1 MGLRETVGFT
11 GVDQRPSPVS
21 TDHGVLISIL
31 KSSPRDQ
38 SRLPL
43 QACPPAKPAR
53 HSPEAKP
60 MADGQ
65 GEAARGT
72 SGQVSMYWR
81 SRFIH
86 SSKHTSFRQGVICH
100 RQVRP
105 GFMERRRRCQL
116 SYFPTSEGIGGL
128 GPTILISPLRTLI
141 NCGSSSIPVFRRKFP
156 IYGMIR
162 GSFLILKTGPYVH
175 WNLVLPKTALG

>member
-1 MGLRETVGFT
+1 ML
-11 GVDQRPSPVS
+11 
-21 TDHGVLISIL
+21 
-31 KSSPRDQ
+31 
-38 SRLPL
+38 SRLIAIPNPQITQTHLPL
-43 QACPPAKPAR
+43 PAR

-65 GEAARGT
+65 ARPPAVQSEAARGT

-86 SSKHTSFRQGVICH
+86 SSKHTSFRQGAICQ
-100 RQVRP
+100 RQVSP
-105 GFMERRRRCQL
+105 GFMERRLRCQL

-141 NCGSSSIPVFRRKFP
+141 SCGISSMPVFRRKFP

-162 GSFLILKTGPYVH
+162 GCFLILKTGPYVH
-175 WNLVLPKTALG
+175 WNLVLPKTALS

>member
-1 MGLRETVGFT
+1 MADG
-11 GVDQRPSPVS
+11 
-21 TDHGVLISIL
+21 
-31 KSSPRDQ
+31 
-38 SRLPL
+38 
-43 QACPPAKPAR
+43 QARPPAKPTR
-53 HSPEAKP
+53 HSPEAQP
-60 MADGQ
+60 MADGE

-86 SSKHTSFRQGVICH
+86 SSKHTSFRQGVTCQ

-128 GPTILISPLRTLI
+128 GPTTLISPLKTLI
-141 NCGSSSIPVFRRKFP
+141 NCGSSSIPVFRRKVP
-156 IYGMIR
+156 MYGMMR

-175 WNLVLPKTALG
+175 WNLVLPKTALS